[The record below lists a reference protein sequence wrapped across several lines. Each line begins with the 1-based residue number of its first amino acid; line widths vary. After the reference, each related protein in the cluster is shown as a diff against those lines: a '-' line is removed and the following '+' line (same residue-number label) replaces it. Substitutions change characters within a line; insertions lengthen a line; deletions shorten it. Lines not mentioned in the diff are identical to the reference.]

1 MKKILLTIALVAC
14 GVAVFAQG
22 GSLSFLRVDA
32 DARTA
37 AMGNAFM
44 GEATGMYL
52 YSNPTSF
59 LQDSTNRFYGAYTF
73 GLLPKAEDNQIFYHG
88 ASFGYKHGK
97 QAFMLG
103 MRALHGAEV
112 AKMSASG
119 TMGKPI
125 KPYDYAL
132 DLSYTRDL
140 GGSFSAYVTGT
151 FVQSYIGKA
160 AFTGSASGGVYY
172 RGEFDDVDYTVGLG
186 FYNLGAPVKYG
197 NSEYDQPTSVGL
209 GGSFACHW
217 IQDHRLNFSWTARYY
232 VLPEKAEDFVV
243 GLGAEYQVIEELDV
257 RAGYYL
263 EDRNSRATVGLGYNM
278 KQLSVNLAYQIATEK
293 GVDNSLFLGLS
304 MKF

>member
-1 MKKILLTIALVAC
+1 MAC

-22 GSLSFLRVDA
+22 GSLSFLRVNA

-37 AMGNAFM
+37 AMGNASM

-52 YSNPTSF
+52 YTNPTSF
-59 LQDSTNRFYGAYTF
+59 LQDSTNRFYGAYTL
-73 GLLPKAEDNQIFYHG
+73 GLLPKAEGNQILYHG

-112 AKMSASG
+112 AKMNEAG

-140 GGSFSAYVTGT
+140 GGNFAAYVTGT
-151 FVQSYIGKA
+151 FVQSYIGKTS
-160 AFTGSASGGVYY
+160 FTGSASGGVYY
-172 RGEFDDVDYTVGLG
+172 RGELDYIDYTIGAG

-197 NSEYDQPTSVGL
+197 NNEYDQPTSVGL
-209 GGSFACHW
+209 GGSFAFGEH
-217 IQDHRLNFSWTARYY
+217 LNLAWTTRYY
-232 VLPEKAEDFVV
+232 VAPKGAEDFV
-243 GLGAEYQVIEELDV
+243 GSLGAEYKINEEFDV
-257 RAGYYL
+257 RAGYNF
-263 EDRNSRATVGLGYNM
+263 EDKNSCATVGLGYNM
-278 KQLSVNLAYQIATEK
+278 KQLSINAAYQITTEE
-293 GVDNSLFLGLS
+293 GLDNSLFVGLS